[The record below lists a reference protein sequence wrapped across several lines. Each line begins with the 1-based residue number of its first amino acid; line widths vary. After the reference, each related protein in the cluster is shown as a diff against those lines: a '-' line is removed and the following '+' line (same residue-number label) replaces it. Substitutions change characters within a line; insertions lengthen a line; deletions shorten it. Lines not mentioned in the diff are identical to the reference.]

1 MYNILIS
8 VGAGAAVGLV
18 LAQLMGALPAIIP
31 AVLVTGIAIFVL
43 SRRTSAAV
51 EAELAAIGPMLQQ
64 RRVDDAKKA
73 IRAIQTKY
81 GRWQLLLEGQLQAQ
95 LGLIDYLQMKF
106 DDALPQLQKGR
117 FQNWMAQ
124 VCIGAIHYRKGDKDA
139 AFDELSAAARTAP
152 KEAIVYLV
160 WATLLSRDGKRSEA
174 LAALD
179 QGLQNMPDSQHLK
192 TLRNRIANKKK
203 IDVKQFPE
211 SWYQFF
217 PEDMAQQMMM
227 RGRRGQQQQQVPQP
241 RMGVRNAPR
250 R

>member
-8 VGAGAAVGLV
+8 VGAGAVVGIV
-18 LAQLMGALPAIIP
+18 LAQVMGSLPAIIP
-31 AVLVTGIAIFVL
+31 AVLVTGIAIYLL

-51 EAELAAIGPMLQQ
+51 EQELAAVAPLLQQ
-64 RRVDDAKKA
+64 RKIKEAKQQ
-73 IRAIQTKY
+73 IRSIQQKY
-81 GRWQLLLEGQLQAQ
+81 GKWQLMLDGQLQAQ

-106 DDALPQLQKGR
+106 DEALPQLQKGR

-124 VCIGAIHYRKGDKDA
+124 TCIGAIHYRKGDKEK
-139 AFDELSAAARTAP
+139 AFEELAAAASTAP
-152 KEAIVYLV
+152 KEAIVYLI
-160 WATLLSRDGKRSEA
+160 WATLLTRDGKRTDA
-174 LAALD
+174 LSALD
-179 QGLQNMPDSQHLK
+179 QGLQSMPESQALK
-192 TLRNRIANKKK
+192 TLRNTIANKKK
-203 IDVKQFPE
+203 IKVKTFPE